1 MNILNGLL
9 FSQLK
14 LHHRCST
21 GLYKDLRSFQSE
33 AKVEQIIAIVTT
45 HSVSCFCINAESI
58 IIKIFLPKSKAV
70 LIGILNRPP
79 DK

>member
-1 MNILNGLL
+1 MNVLNGLL

-21 GLYKDLRSFQSE
+21 GLYKGLRSFQSE
-33 AKVEQIIAIVTT
+33 AEVEQIIAIVPTR
-45 HSVSCFCINAESI
+45 SVSCFCINAESI
-58 IIKIFLPKSKAV
+58 FIEIFFLKSKPV
-70 LIGILNRPP
+70 LIGILYRLP

>member
-21 GLYKDLRSFQSE
+21 GLYKGLRSFQSE
-33 AKVEQIIAIVTT
+33 AKAEQIIAIVKT

-58 IIKIFLPKSKAV
+58 IEIFLPKSKPV